1 MWIEVQPPNAPKET
15 MWFGAGGV
23 IAVSPGA
30 VGSVL
35 VFGEG
40 REMDVEDDYSALKA
54 KLVG

>member
-1 MWIEVQPPNAPKET
+1 MWIEVQPPNAPTET